1 MFESIRERGSV
12 AEEEAA
18 TCRATAGERVARRSA
33 PSRIVSF
40 PGVQDRHAGGRE
52 VFDVAGRDL
61 QAVYQRRGGQEGID
75 GGHWTAEFTDQ
86 SPPTHGDLKV
96 DRKDAAGEPVW
107 NLANPGRVVLR
118 KLG

>member
-1 MFESIRERGSV
+1 MRGDRSPKRRPRSFEQRPVTGW
-12 AEEEAA
+12 
-18 TCRATAGERVARRSA
+18 RVGRL
-33 PSRIVSF
+33 PVVSF

-52 VFDVAGRDL
+52 VFDVAGGDL

-86 SPPTHGDLKV
+86 PPPTHGDLKV

-118 KLG
+118 KSG